1 MSLES
6 RFMSLD
12 STTTSL
18 DYPYDVLKIP
28 TMTLYFILY
37 TNFSRPLARLEKR
50 RR

>member
-1 MSLES
+1 MSLDS
-6 RFMSLD
+6 TITPKD

-18 DYPYDVLKIP
+18 DYPYDVLRIP